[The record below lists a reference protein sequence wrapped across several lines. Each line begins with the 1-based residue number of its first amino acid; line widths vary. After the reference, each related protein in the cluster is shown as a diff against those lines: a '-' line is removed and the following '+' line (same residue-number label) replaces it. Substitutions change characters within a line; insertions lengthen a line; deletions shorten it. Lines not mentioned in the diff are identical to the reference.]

1 MVIFPG
7 NYLVATFEPR
17 MTFQNVWRIL
27 RDSEPNPAADT
38 ATREHLAPGDR
49 SHEAILPAWHDTA
62 GCLDCP
68 ADSCGIRKGRVGPER
83 HWLENSADRNKR
95 HHNPG

>member
-1 MVIFPG
+1 MLTFAG

-27 RDSEPNPAADT
+27 RDSEPNLAANA
-38 ATREHLAPGDR
+38 ATREHLASGDR
-49 SHEAILPAWHDTA
+49 SYEAILPGWHDTA

-68 ADSCGIRKGRVGPER
+68 ADFFRIRRGRVGPQH
-83 HWLENSADRNKR
+83 HWL
-95 HHNPG
+95 

>member
-1 MVIFPG
+1 MLTFAG

-27 RDSEPNPAADT
+27 RDSEPNLAANA

-49 SHEAILPAWHDTA
+49 SHEAILPGRHDTA
-62 GCLDCP
+62 GCLDGP
-68 ADSCGIRKGRVGPER
+68 ADSYGIPKGRVGPER
-83 HWLENSADRNKR
+83 HWL
-95 HHNPG
+95 